1 MILVAFALI
10 IFFAVKTRRK
20 MDRYDKSNIL
30 WDKEHI
36 YDEQPPNVEEW
47 VSVNRAKHFKP
58 FIKFLASVPNFFC
71 TLLNFMLR
79 IIVFLHLISCLFFCS
94 EFLKGW

>member
-1 MILVAFALI
+1 MSFALISFQAIAIVLGFMVIVAFALI

-30 WDKEHI
+30 WDKERI

-47 VSVNRAKHFKP
+47 VSVKEISGHP
-58 FIKFLASVPNFFC
+58 LFC
-71 TLLNFMLR
+71 
-79 IIVFLHLISCLFFCS
+79 
-94 EFLKGW
+94 

>member
-1 MILVAFALI
+1 MIIVAFALI

-47 VSVNRAKHFKP
+47 VSLNKAK
-58 FIKFLASVPNFFC
+58 
-71 TLLNFMLR
+71 TLLTF
-79 IIVFLHLISCLFFCS
+79 
-94 EFLKGW
+94 G

>member
-1 MILVAFALI
+1 MLAFALI

-30 WDKEHI
+30 WDKERI

-47 VSVNRAKHFKP
+47 VS
-58 FIKFLASVPNFFC
+58 IKKAFSF
-71 TLLNFMLR
+71 
-79 IIVFLHLISCLFFCS
+79 S
-94 EFLKGW
+94 